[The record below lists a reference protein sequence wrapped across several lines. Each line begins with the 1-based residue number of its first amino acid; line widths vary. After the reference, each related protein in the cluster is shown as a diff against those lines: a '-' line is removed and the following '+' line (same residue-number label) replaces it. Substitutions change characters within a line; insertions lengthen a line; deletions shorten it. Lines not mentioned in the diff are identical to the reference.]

1 MKYATDISDMV
12 AISDLRKRFG
22 EIEKR
27 LPFIENITLTKRG
40 KPFAILKAAPSVK
53 RAMMRKAAGR
63 LKGTSIDHDAFW
75 NEVLRQKSKT
85 EDIVL

>member
-1 MKYATDISDMV
+1 MKYISDVPDIV

-27 LPFIENITLTKRG
+27 LPFTDYITLTKKG

-53 RAMMRKAAGR
+53 RAMMRRSAGR
-63 LKGTSIDHDAFW
+63 LKGTSVDNDAFW
-75 NEVLRQKSKT
+75 QDVLKKKSKT
-85 EDIVL
+85 GNIIL